1 MQKPTGNKEHSDNLK
16 TLIPP
21 PPVINS
27 LLHRGGYQPSA
38 RGFGQY
44 WGLKSCRPIN
54 TLCTPVSAPSQL
66 LHLPH
71 PAGGLAHGFP
81 FSTACLH
88 SPLFSFFHQLTLC
101 PWLLPSFP
109 SSLTHSF
116 LYVLAW
122 QNVLIGNKL
131 WEGSQSEVET
141 ALDLPLMVSLLSSVG
156 SVTSLF
162 AVAECTCL
170 QRRSVETTRRHPDGY
185 QQSEHDR
192 KRCKTHN
199 SKRDLTFTVCL
210 KEC

>member
-1 MQKPTGNKEHSDNLK
+1 MLRIKILQAYKYTLRTSVSTQSAIALTSPRWRTGSWFSFFHCLPSLSFSH
-16 TLIPP
+16 TLG
-21 PPVINS
+21 S
-27 LLHRGGYQPSA
+27 L
-38 RGFGQY
+38 F
-44 WGLKSCRPIN
+44 
-54 TLCTPVSAPSQL
+54 
-66 LHLPH
+66 
-71 PAGGLAHGFP
+71 
-81 FSTACLH
+81 
-88 SPLFSFFHQLTLC
+88 LFSFFHQLTLC

-141 ALDLPLMVSLLSSVG
+141 ASDLPLMVSLLSSVG

-192 KRCKTHN
+192 KRCKMRIVRCSQVAEHN